1 MVVVVELGRGQQGQ
15 VVAAVRDRS
24 DQQSDGEPQ
33 AGGGDVRAQQNR
45 THQSREHVGQLH
57 RQEDMKALNTSDGIS
72 DRTTDLT
79 TCSTG

>member
-33 AGGGDVRAQQNR
+33 AGGGDV
-45 THQSREHVGQLH
+45 
-57 RQEDMKALNTSDGIS
+57 
-72 DRTTDLT
+72 
-79 TCSTG
+79 